1 MYTLLFLRTGWS
13 PLLLAS
19 TKGHKPLVQL
29 FLDNNARVDVF
40 DQEAK
45 SALHLL
51 SLIHISSPRD

>member
-1 MYTLLFLRTGWS
+1 M
-13 PLLLAS
+13 LAS

-45 SALHLL
+45 SALHLAAEHG
-51 SLIHISSPRD
+51 SLDICEMLLAKNAYVNR